1 MKCQLVTTPQA
12 AILRQRAERVTLLF
26 KECVYRVAGYE
37 QYCVWGWVS
46 VCSRFF
52 KSSHFSLSLLPIF
65 LLAWPCSAAA
75 VCSGP
80 TGCVDCGSLGPPSIG
95 GQLSTPRF
103 RFRLS
108 VPAASWTGLG
118 GVTVSLNSEQ
128 TLHPHLP
135 SLPGAL
141 ALSRGT
147 GQAAPVDKGPAWPG
161 DPA

>member
-118 GVTVSLNSEQ
+118 GVTVPQ
-128 TLHPHLP
+128 FRT
-135 SLPGAL
+135 
-141 ALSRGT
+141 
-147 GQAAPVDKGPAWPG
+147 
-161 DPA
+161 DPAPTPPLLARSPGSEPRHWAGSAGGQGAGVAR